1 MIVSRAQMVEAEQTA
16 FARGARAEDLME
28 IAGAGLATF
37 LRQLFPVPGHA
48 VVFAGKGHN
57 GGDVLVAARHLA
69 DAGWSFELHP
79 SASPMAPLT
88 RRQWESLPETRPR
101 RGVDRIAVLDGVLGI
116 GARGEPSGE
125 AAEAIRRI
133 QTLRA
138 LSGATVIAAD
148 VPSGL
153 DADSGTPAAYC
164 VEADATV
171 TMGFVKQGLLADA
184 ATRCVGRL
192 ALVPL
197 DLPLPERGDTAFVLT
212 PAALQGLLPP
222 RPFETHKGQAGRV
235 LILAGSE
242 GFTGAARLCS
252 EAAAR
257 AGAGLVTLAVP
268 REIYPIVAA
277 SAAPEVMVHPLTSLD
292 GLLDSPW
299 NAIAIG
305 PGLGRSRD
313 AEVRDFLSRVEVPC
327 VVDADALNALSAGR
341 LDPIENPPGPR
352 LLTPHPG
359 EMERLFPCAG
369 RSRRQWME
377 DFVDRYP
384 VTLLL
389 KGARTVIGRAGIPT
403 AFNTTGHPGM
413 AGGGMGDVL
422 TGVCAALI
430 GAGLTP
436 DNAARCGAWVCGHAA
451 ELAIRTGASQES
463 LRASDVL
470 DHLGPAFTHAREGLA
485 A

>member
-16 FARGARAEDLME
+16 FARGVRAEDLME
-28 IAGAGLATF
+28 IAGASLAAF
-37 LRQLFPVPGHA
+37 VRQLFPVPGHA

-69 DAGWSFELHP
+69 DAGWSFEVRL
-79 SASPMAPLT
+79 AGSPMAPLT
-88 RRQWESLPETRPR
+88 RRQSESLPETRPR
-101 RGVDRIAVLDGVLGI
+101 RGVDRIVVLDGVLGI
-116 GARGEPSGE
+116 GTRGEPSGD
-125 AAEAIRRI
+125 AAEAIREI
-133 QTLRA
+133 ETLRA
-138 LSGATVIAAD
+138 VNGAAVIAAD

-153 DADSGTPAAYC
+153 DADSGTPAACC

-171 TMGFVKQGLLADA
+171 TMGFVKTGLLADA

-192 ALVPL
+192 AVVPL
-197 DLPLPERGDTAFVLT
+197 DLPMPSGADTALVLT

-235 LILAGSE
+235 LIVAGSK

-252 EAAAR
+252 EAAVR

-268 REIYPIVAA
+268 REIYPIIAA
-277 SAAPEVMVHPLTSLD
+277 SAVPEVMVQPLASVDKILD
-292 GLLDSPW
+292 APLD
-299 NAIAIG
+299 AIAIG
-305 PGLGRSRD
+305 PGLGRSHD
-313 AEVRDFLSRVEVPC
+313 AEVRDLLRRIDVPC
-327 VVDADALNALSAGR
+327 VVDADALNALAASG
-341 LDPIENPPGPR
+341 LDLLENPPGPR

-369 RSRRQWME
+369 RSRRQWLE
-377 DFVDRYP
+377 DFVARYP
-384 VTLLL
+384 VSLLL
-389 KGARTVIGRAGIPT
+389 KGSRTVIGRAGAPT

-430 GAGLTP
+430 GAGLSV
-436 DNAARCGAWVCGHAA
+436 DNSARYGAWVCGHAA

-463 LRASDVL
+463 LCASDVL
-470 DHLGPAFTHAREGLA
+470 THLGPAFTHARERLVF
-485 A
+485 